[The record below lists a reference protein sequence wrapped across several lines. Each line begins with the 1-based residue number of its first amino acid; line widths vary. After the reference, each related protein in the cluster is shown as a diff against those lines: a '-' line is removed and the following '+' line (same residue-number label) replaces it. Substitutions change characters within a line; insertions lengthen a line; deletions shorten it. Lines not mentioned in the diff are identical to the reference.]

1 MTKVLKT
8 LAFCVLMPLF
18 LASCHN
24 PEETSEWVAFNS
36 LEDLE
41 DQTAGV
47 ISGSTSDLLISDTN
61 NFANIK
67 VMRFETPADLI
78 KAVELGTVDCGI
90 TDSVVLMAQALNKHG
105 LAVDFTLPGGFDV
118 AAAFNK
124 NNEELCKQ
132 FNEYL
137 FQIKSDGTLDDMLS
151 RWSSDKLDTLAM
163 PAMPELEQ
171 LQGYPL
177 EVALLKGNAPFSY
190 YKRNVWTGLEVELM
204 LRFAIYIGRPVHF
217 SGYAFE
223 DIIPALN
230 SHNVD
235 IAAANMFITPD
246 RADQVI
252 FSNPYYF
259 CKTCCFSRS
268 K

>member
-1 MTKVLKT
+1 MTKIFKI
-8 LAFCVLMPLF
+8 LAFCALMPLLF
-18 LASCHN
+18 TACKSS
-24 PEETSEWVAFNS
+24 EENADWVAFSS

-41 DQTAGV
+41 DQTVGV
-47 ISGSTSDLLISDTN
+47 IAGSTSDILISDTN

-67 VMRFETPADLI
+67 VERFEIPADLI

-90 TDSVVLMAQALNKHG
+90 TDSVVLMAQSLNKHG
-105 LAVDFTLPGGFDV
+105 LSIDFTLPGGFDV

-124 NNEELCKQ
+124 NDEELCKQ
-132 FNEYL
+132 FNDYL
-137 FQIKSDGTLDDMLS
+137 FQIKSDGTLDEMLS
-151 RWSSDKLDTLAM
+151 RWSSDKVDTLVM
-163 PAMPELEQ
+163 PAMPELEH
-171 LQGYPL
+171 LQGHPL

-190 YKRNVWTGLEVELM
+190 YKRNVWTGLEVEMM
-204 LRFAIYIGRPVHF
+204 LRFAIYIERPVHF

-223 DIIPALN
+223 NIIPQLN
-230 SHNVD
+230 NHTVD
-235 IAAANMFITPD
+235 IAAGNMFVTPD

-259 CKTCCFSRS
+259 CKTCCFSR